1 MKGVELIQSS
11 KKENVTEKTLDQI
24 TDVWQG
30 IQLLGSDSVAAMELL
45 RRSVIGDEL
54 TENEKKSLCRNM
66 IDLASVVPI
75 GVLMILHVTPVC
87 HAAILATIQRYV
99 PGLPLI
105 QRNGAKCKDVESMRK
120 TTFIYDSRLR
130 VNTLMQRQQI

>member
-1 MKGVELIQSS
+1 MIELEKRVQRSAYESINEESS

-45 RRSVIGDEL
+45 R
-54 TENEKKSLCRNM
+54 RNM

>member
-1 MKGVELIQSS
+1 MIEL
-11 KKENVTEKTLDQI
+11 EKRVQRSAYESVNEE
-24 TDVWQG
+24 DVWQG

-45 RRSVIGDEL
+45 RR
-54 TENEKKSLCRNM
+54 NM
-66 IDLASVVPI
+66 IELASVVPI

-87 HAAILATIQRYV
+87 HAPILATIQRYV

-130 VNTLMQRQQI
+130 VNTHMQRQQI